1 MPGVQEGDTG
11 SDNRTA
17 KTLQQG
23 TQGAYQTSNRT
34 LISRILKCA
43 IFAGC
48 QHF

>member
-11 SDNRTA
+11 SDDRTA
-17 KTLQQG
+17 KMLQQG

-34 LISRILKCA
+34 LISRVLECA